1 MKTSSTRHTDNET
14 GKQKRPSI
22 RYASDFLPDTTEHVT
37 PNYEKYERMGFTAER
52 TLALLNID

>member
-1 MKTSSTRHTDNET
+1 VKTSNTRYTDNET

-22 RYASDFLPDTTEHVT
+22 RYASDFLPDMIDHVT

>member
-1 MKTSSTRHTDNET
+1 MKTSSTRTTDNET
-14 GKQKRPSI
+14 GKQKRTSI
-22 RYASDFLPDTTEHVT
+22 RYASDFLTDTTDSIT

>member
-1 MKTSSTRHTDNET
+1 MKTSSTRPTDNKT

-22 RYASDFLPDTTEHVT
+22 IYASDFLPDTTDHVT

>member
-1 MKTSSTRHTDNET
+1 MKTSSTRPTDSET
-14 GKQKRPSI
+14 GKQKRPGK
-22 RYASDFLPDTTEHVT
+22 YAPDFIPDMIDYAT